1 MSPRT
6 WVIAKREFLAT
17 VTRKGYLF
25 TLVLMPLWI
34 AFAFSMGSLPSIL
47 AGRGHGNEP
56 ARYVG
61 LVDQSGLLG
70 VQPSER
76 DTMTTETAIVAREEG
91 EAVKKP
97 RVFII
102 RPYPSVEQAQA
113 AFAKGEITGFL
124 VLPPDYLTAGKLD
137 EYRQVGGLF
146 ARVSGP
152 PWRPWLRGRLLAGR
166 VDPAIVARVQ
176 EPGESSTHVPDQRG
190 GFKIFHQQDELGS
203 FLVPFGFA
211 MLLFTTMFTSAGY
224 LLQGL
229 GEEKESRILES
240 LLSSVTADE
249 LMRGKLVG
257 LGAAGLLMGLTWGTI
272 GLNVIIAMAP
282 VFLPPPSTLA
292 LLFVYFV
299 LGYVMFGALALGLG
313 SLVNSYQEATTIS
326 AILSFTAILPM
337 MFGLSFMSEQ
347 GSSHPVARAL
357 SMFPVTAP
365 ISMAMRLSQGA
376 VPWWEIAV
384 SLGLL
389 ALAGWF
395 VMRMASRV
403 FRVALLLYG
412 KTWNLPEILRWVGKA

>member
-1 MSPRT
+1 VSPRT

-34 AFAFSMGSLPSIL
+34 SFAFSMGSLPAMMS
-47 AGRGHGNEP
+47 RGGKGSEA

-61 LVDQSGLLG
+61 IVDQAGILALVPGESDSMSRE
-70 VQPSER
+70 Q
-76 DTMTTETAIVAREEG
+76 AIVAREEN
-91 EAVKKP
+91 EDVKKA
-97 RVFII
+97 RLFIV
-102 RPYPSVEQAQA
+102 RPYGSVEKAQA
-113 AFAKGEITGFL
+113 AFTKDEISGFL
-124 VLPPDYLTAGKLD
+124 VVPADYLQSGKLD
-137 EYRQVGGLF
+137 EYRRSGGIF
-146 ARVSGP
+146 ARVSAP
-152 PWRPWLRGRLLAGR
+152 PWRVWLRERLLAGR
-166 VDPAIVARVQ
+166 IDPLLVTRVL
-176 EPGESSTHVPDQRG
+176 EPGETSTHVPDDRG
-190 GFKIFHQQDELGS
+190 GFKIFHQEDELGS

-249 LMRGKLVG
+249 LMRGKLFG
-257 LGAAGLLMGLTWGTI
+257 IGAAGLLMGLTWGTI
-272 GLNVIIAMAP
+272 GLNAILALAP
-282 VFLPPPSTLA
+282 VFLPPTSTLV
-292 LLFVYFV
+292 LLFFYFI
-299 LGYVMFGALALGLG
+299 LGYTMFGALALGLG

-326 AILSFTAILPM
+326 AILSFTAVLPM
-337 MFGLSFMSEQ
+337 MFGLSFMTEQ
-347 GSSHPVARAL
+347 GSSHPLARIL
-357 SMFPVTAP
+357 SMFPITAP
-365 ISMAMRLSQGA
+365 ISMAMRLSQGN
-376 VPWWEIAV
+376 VPAWEIAV

-412 KTWNLPEILRWVGKA
+412 KTWNLPEIMRWVGKA

>member
-17 VTRKGYLF
+17 VTRKGYVF

-34 AFAFSMGSLPSIL
+34 TFAFSMGSLPSVL
-47 AGRGHGNEP
+47 SRGHSNEP
-56 ARYVG
+56 AHYVG
-61 LVDQSGLLG
+61 IVDQAGVLGL
-70 VQPSER
+70 QATAS
-76 DTMTTETAIVAREEG
+76 DTMSREMAISAREDGEG
-91 EAVKKP
+91 KKP
-97 RVFII
+97 HLFIV
-102 RPYPSVEQAQA
+102 RPYPSVERAQA
-113 AFAKGEITGFL
+113 AFAKDEISDFL
-124 VLPPDYLTAGKLD
+124 VVPPDYLASGKLE
-137 EYRQVGGLF
+137 EYRRSGGLF
-146 ARVSGP
+146 SRITGP
-152 PWRPWLRGRLLAGR
+152 PWRIWLRGRLLAGR

-176 EPGESSTHVPDQRG
+176 EPGETSTHVPDEHG
-190 GFKIFHQQDELGS
+190 GFKIFHQADEMGS

-249 LMRGKLVG
+249 LMRGKLLG

-272 GLNVIIAMAP
+272 GLNAIMALAP

-337 MFGLSFMSEQ
+337 MFGLSFMTEQ
-347 GSSHPVARAL
+347 GSSNPVARAL
-357 SMFPVTAP
+357 SMFPITAP
-365 ISMAMRLSQGA
+365 ISMAMRLSQGN
-376 VPWWEIAV
+376 VPAWEIAV

-395 VMRMASRV
+395 VLRMASRV
-403 FRVALLLYG
+403 FRMALLLYG
-412 KTWNLPEILRWVGKA
+412 KTWNLPEIMRWVGKA

>member
-34 AFAFSMGSLPSIL
+34 TFAFSMGSLPTMLSR
-47 AGRGHGNEP
+47 GRGNEP

-61 LVDQSGLLG
+61 IVDEAGLLG
-70 VQPSER
+70 LVPGES
-76 DTMTTETAIVAREEG
+76 DTMTRETAIVAREEG
-91 EAVKKP
+91 DDSKKP
-97 RVFII
+97 RVFIV
-102 RPYPSVEQAQA
+102 RPYPSIARAQD
-113 AFAKGEITGFL
+113 AFAKDEISGFL
-124 VLPPDYLTAGKLD
+124 VVPADYLQSGKLD
-137 EYRQVGGLF
+137 EYRRSGGLF
-146 ARVSGP
+146 ARITSP

-166 VDPAIVARVQ
+166 VDPALVARVQ
-176 EPGESSTHVPDQRG
+176 EPGETSTHVPDERG
-190 GFKIFHQQDELGS
+190 GFKIFHQEDELGS

-249 LMRGKLVG
+249 LMRGKLFG
-257 LGAAGLLMGLTWGTI
+257 IGGAGLLMGLTWGTI
-272 GLNVIIAMAP
+272 GLNAIIALAP
-282 VFLPPPSTLA
+282 VFLPPTSTLV
-292 LLFVYFV
+292 LLFFYFI

-326 AILSFTAILPM
+326 AILSFTAVLPM
-337 MFGLSFMSEQ
+337 MFGLSFMTEQ
-347 GSSHPVARAL
+347 GSAHPVARVL
-357 SMFPVTAP
+357 SMFPITAP
-365 ISMAMRLSQGA
+365 ISMAMRLSQGN
-376 VPWWEIAV
+376 VPAWEIAV

-395 VMRMASRV
+395 VLRMAARV

-412 KTWNLPEILRWVGKA
+412 KTWNLPEIMRWMGRA

>member
-34 AFAFSMGSLPSIL
+34 TFAFSMGSLPTVL
-47 AGRGHGNEP
+47 AHGHGNEQP
-56 ARYVG
+56 RYVG
-61 LVDQSGLLG
+61 IVDESGLFAL
-70 VQPSER
+70 QPTES
-76 DTMTTETAIVAREEG
+76 DTMSRETAIVAREEG
-91 EAVKKP
+91 EDGKKA
-97 RVFII
+97 RIFIA
-102 RPYPSVEQAQA
+102 RSYPSVARAQA
-113 AFAKGEITGFL
+113 AFAKDEISGFL
-124 VLPPDYLTAGKLD
+124 VVPKDYLTSGKLD
-137 EYRQVGGLF
+137 EYRRSGGLF
-146 ARVSGP
+146 SRISAP
-152 PWRPWLRGRLLAGR
+152 PWRIWLRGRLLRGR

-176 EPGESSTHVPDQRG
+176 EPGETSTHVPDEHG
-190 GFKIFHQQDELGS
+190 GFKIFHQADELGS

-249 LMRGKLVG
+249 LMRGKLLG

-272 GLNVIIAMAP
+272 GLNVILAMAP

-337 MFGLSFMSEQ
+337 MFGLSFMTEQ
-347 GSSHPVARAL
+347 GSSNPVARAL
-357 SMFPVTAP
+357 SLFPITAP
-365 ISMAMRLSQGA
+365 ISMAMRLSQGS
-376 VPWWEIAV
+376 VPWWEVAV

-395 VMRMASRV
+395 VLRMASRV

-412 KTWNLPEILRWVGKA
+412 KTWNLPEIMRWVGKA